1 VTLFYRFIRGLLRA
15 ALGFYYRDVEVAGA
29 ESVPAEGPLLLMAN
43 HHNGMVDAFILIA
56 ASERPVRYIAKE
68 PLFRIPVLGW
78 FMRGLGCIPAHRSQD
93 PGYAKDRNEALYQSV
108 KDAFLAG
115 GAVGI
120 FPEGQSHTDPGLAEF
135 KHGAAKMA
143 LEAESLADFR
153 LGLRVQLVGIHFERT
168 RLFRGRVLV
177 TFGPPLPVA
186 GYRDRFAADPRGA
199 VAAMTEELRARLST
213 MVLDAESEEVARLS
227 ALVERLGLME
237 ERETGIQGRFQRQ
250 KLIVERYKRLK
261 ETRPAEVEAVRRLL
275 RRYDRMLKLVGSGD
289 RQIAAEYRWP
299 RILGFAL
306 KNTALL
312 LLGAPVFALGI
323 ALNAVPYLAARACSF
338 LTGRDEDHRASVG
351 LLAAIAIFPAWYA
364 GLVLAGW
371 KLLPVAVWLPVVA
384 CGPPAG
390 LIALRWLERF
400 RAFARETAGLWLA
413 LTGPGVRRR
422 LAAWRREIAARLGR
436 LAGAE

>member
-1 VTLFYRFIRGLLRA
+1 VTLFYRFIRGLLRT
-15 ALGFYYRDVEVAGA
+15 ALGFYYREVEVAGA
-29 ESVPAEGPLLLMAN
+29 ESVPAEGPLLIMAN

-93 PGYAKDRNEALYQSV
+93 PGYAKDRNALLYQAV
-108 KDAFLAG
+108 KEAFLAG

-143 LEAESLADFR
+143 LEAESLGDFR

-186 GYRDRFAADPRGA
+186 GYRERFAADSRGA
-199 VAAMTEELRARLST
+199 VGALTDELRAKLSG
-213 MVLDAESEEVARLS
+213 MVLDAESDEVARL
-227 ALVERLGLME
+227 AAIVERFGLME
-237 ERETGIQGRFQRQ
+237 EKESGIQGRFKRQ
-250 KLIVERYKRLK
+250 KLIVDRYKQLK

-275 RRYDRMLKLVGSGD
+275 RRYDRMLQLAGGRD
-289 RQIAAEYRWP
+289 DQIAADYRGL
-299 RILGFAL
+299 RTLGYAL

-312 LLGAPVFALGI
+312 LLAAPVVALGL
-323 ALNAVPYLAARACSF
+323 ALNLVPYALVRGLLLFTS
-338 LTGRDEDHRASVG
+338 REEDRRASVG
-351 LLAAIAIFPAWYA
+351 LMVAIAVFPIWYAALAVIGWRELPASAWIPVLAA
-364 GLVLAGW
+364 
-371 KLLPVAVWLPVVA
+371 
-384 CGPPAG
+384 GPPAG
-390 LIALRWLERF
+390 LIAMRWLERF

-413 LTGPGVRRR
+413 ITGSGVRRR
-422 LAAWRREIAARLGR
+422 LRASGVV
-436 LAGAE
+436 